1 MPPPSASAIEEC
13 RQRLVPVLVASA
25 HARDPG
31 KRLHTEQCRQLLS
44 DDHCKHFLRQA
55 KEMKHQLSSLVSRK
69 TPVNQ
74 SWSGS
79 LKHDRVDDVHTW
91 VRNTRNRFDSVS
103 TVVSDASRRDSDITL
118 VDFTGGRLPPKA
130 PRAMLQAYNPT
141 SLGKSLNAAPGEAP
155 YKPLVA
161 SPTTGDPP
169 ASASSSIDLVQQAIK
184 MFPALGPTSSA
195 VTEIDT
201 SNVPVGMLAG
211 DPSGHPSQAVSPTH
225 TISPTST
232 DFVSHLPTQAG
243 IWFRQQGR
251 QYAEIVDVDIDVSDE
266 MFYVSTERRPFRLR
280 MHLCLCSVPVS
291 LAVAKN
297 DGGDTP
303 TSFQDINDAINWP
316 KKGKLVIQVN
326 PESERS
332 KTWLP
337 YTLESDPLDVT
348 SCVQP
353 GKNTFRFIQLSDLSE
368 FMFVLAASPPPPG
381 EEWRSWDWASV
392 VERSRSGTRASSSS
406 TAADDAMNGLSEFAH
421 IPVTI
426 RS

>member
-31 KRLHTEQCRQLLS
+31 KRLDTEQCRQLLS

-91 VRNTRNRFDSVS
+91 VRNTRSRFDSVS

-155 YKPLVA
+155 YKPL
-161 SPTTGDPP
+161 
-169 ASASSSIDLVQQAIK
+169 QAIK

-280 MHLCLCSVPVS
+280 MHLCLCSVPVN